1 MATENDDSQSM
12 NGILSNIS
20 RDVVDT
26 SWDIPPLT
34 FPKLQPTDSEEA
46 DGADETSLAEPRT
59 IASSV
64 PAQTEQPVS
73 AAPTIADIPSMP
85 LDTID
90 FDEAVAPADAEET
103 ATLPPLVSST
113 DEQDAEAT
121 QAFDTSD
128 GITDLE
134 ELAAE
139 DPEHDPLKTIPVAP
153 KEPSADKWK
162 IIAIVAAIAAVAIA
176 VAGVIVVRNRINSKE
191 QRAAVAVCEKVK
203 SKYSKANEKLQ
214 NAIEQATSLQGTA
227 ANQVADAAT
236 IDQLTQAVTKA
247 QNLKTVGGCSVLL
260 SETTLRAHA
269 RSMSKQISNIKE
281 QTKAV
286 TAAATAVYASK
297 RALEVNKTTAALQ
310 KAIADAKT
318 LLDGSAGQVADESTR
333 DALAKAIDAAQK
345 LLDGKST
352 DVAAM
357 QNASKVISSTSDGV
371 NKSVAEQTAANAQ
384 SNTNSNT
391 NSNTGNGTTN
401 RRYTY
406 TWQFGP
412 GSGNGVNGGGSSG
425 GNGGSNG
432 GGNGGSNG
440 GGNGGSNDDNGGSNG
455 NGNGGSN
462 GGGNGGSND
471 DNGGS
476 NGNGN
481 GGSNGGGNGGSNGGG
496 NGGSNGNGNG
506 DSNGGGNG
514 GSDTGTA
521 GE

>member
-1 MATENDDSQSM
+1 MATENDDSRSM

-46 DGADETSLAEPRT
+46 DGADEASLAEPRT

-73 AAPTIADIPSMP
+73 AAPTIADIPSVP
-85 LDTID
+85 LDTVD
-90 FDEAVAPADAEET
+90 FDDAVAPADAEET

-153 KEPSADKWK
+153 KEPSADKRK
-162 IIAIVAAIAAVAIA
+162 IIAIVAAIAAVAVAI
-176 VAGVIVVRNRINSKE
+176 AGVIVVRNRINSKE
-191 QRAAVAVCEKVK
+191 QRAAVVVCEKAK

-286 TAAATAVYASK
+286 TAAATAVDVSK

-406 TWQFGP
+406 TWQFGL

-432 GGNGGSNG
+432 GNNNGGSTG
-440 GGNGGSNDDNGGSNG
+440 GNGGSNG
-455 NGNGGSN
+455 NGNGGST
-462 GGGNGGSND
+462 GGNGGSND
-471 DNGGS
+471 GNGGS
-476 NGNGN
+476 TGGNGDLNGN
-481 GGSNGGGNGGSNGGG
+481 GGSTGGNG
-496 NGGSNGNGNG
+496 GNG
-506 DSNGGGNG
+506 DSNDNGNG
-514 GSDTGTA
+514 GSTGGNDNSDTGTA

>member
-46 DGADETSLAEPRT
+46 DGADETPLAEPRT

-90 FDEAVAPADAEET
+90 FDDAVAPADAEET

-139 DPEHDPLKTIPVAP
+139 DPEHDPLKTIPVAS
-153 KEPSADKWK
+153 KEPSADKRK
-162 IIAIVAAIAAVAIA
+162 IIAIVAAIAAVAVAI
-176 VAGVIVVRNRINSKE
+176 AGVIVVRNRINSKE
-191 QRAAVAVCEKVK
+191 QRAAVVVCEKAK

-286 TAAATAVYASK
+286 TAAATAVAASK

-425 GNGGSNG
+425 GNGGSN
-432 GGNGGSNG
+432 
-440 GGNGGSNDDNGGSNG
+440 DDNGGSNG
-455 NGNGGSN
+455 N
-462 GGGNGGSND
+462 GNGGSND

-496 NGGSNGNGNG
+496 NGGSNGGGNG

-514 GSDTGTA
+514 DSGTGTA

>member
-34 FPKLQPTDSEEA
+34 FPKLQPTDSEEV

-64 PAQTEQPVS
+64 PAQMEQPVS

-121 QAFDTSD
+121 QAFDASD

-134 ELAAE
+134 ELATE

-153 KEPSADKWK
+153 KEPFADKRK
-162 IIAIVAAIAAVAIA
+162 IIAIIATIAAVAVAI
-176 VAGVIVVRNRINSKE
+176 AGVIVVRNRINSKE
-191 QRAAVAVCEKVK
+191 QRAAVAVCEKAK

-286 TAAATAVYASK
+286 TAAATAVAASK

-352 DVAAM
+352 DVTAM

-432 GGNGGSNG
+432 GNNNGGSTGGNGGSNG
-440 GGNGGSNDDNGGSNG
+440 NGNGGSNDDNGGSNG
-455 NGNGGSN
+455 NGNGDSN

-471 DNGGS
+471 
-476 NGNGN
+476 
-481 GGSNGGGNGGSNGGG
+481 G

>member
-73 AAPTIADIPSMP
+73 AATTIADIPSMP

-121 QAFDTSD
+121 QAFDTS

-139 DPEHDPLKTIPVAP
+139 DPEHDPLKTIPAAP
-153 KEPSADKWK
+153 KEPSADKRK
-162 IIAIVAAIAAVAIA
+162 IIAIVAAIAAMAVAI
-176 VAGVIVVRNRINSKE
+176 AGVIVVRNHINSKE

-236 IDQLTQAVTKA
+236 IDQLAQAVTKA

-269 RSMSKQISNIKE
+269 RSMSKQISNIKG

-286 TAAATAVYASK
+286 TAAATAVAASK

-371 NKSVAEQTAANAQ
+371 NKSVAEQIAANAQ

-425 GNGGSNG
+425 GNGGSTGGNG
-432 GGNGGSNG
+432 DSTGNGNGGST
-440 GGNGGSNDDNGGSNG
+440 GGNGGSND
-455 NGNGGSN
+455 GNGGST
-462 GGGNGGSND
+462 G
-471 DNGGS
+471 
-476 NGNGN
+476 
-481 GGSNGGGNGGSNGGG
+481 
-496 NGGSNGNGNG
+496 GNG
-506 DSNGGGNG
+506 DSNGNGGSTGGNG
-514 GSDTGTA
+514 GNGDSNDNGNGGSDGGNDNSDTGTA

>member
-1 MATENDDSQSM
+1 MATENDDSRSM

-46 DGADETSLAEPRT
+46 DGASLAEPRT

-90 FDEAVAPADAEET
+90 FDDAVAPADAEET

-113 DEQDAEAT
+113 DEQDVEAT

-162 IIAIVAAIAAVAIA
+162 IIAIVAAIAAVAVAI
-176 VAGVIVVRNRINSKE
+176 AGVIVVRNRINSKE
-191 QRAAVAVCEKVK
+191 QRAAVVVCEKAK

-286 TAAATAVYASK
+286 TAAATAVAASK

-432 GGNGGSNG
+432 GNNNGGSTGGNGGSNG

-481 GGSNGGGNGGSNGGG
+481 G
-496 NGGSNGNGNG
+496 

>member
-46 DGADETSLAEPRT
+46 DGADETPLAEPRT

-121 QAFDTSD
+121 QAFDTS

-139 DPEHDPLKTIPVAP
+139 DPEHDPLKTIPAAP
-153 KEPSADKWK
+153 KEPSADKRK
-162 IIAIVAAIAAVAIA
+162 IIAIVAAIAAMAVAI
-176 VAGVIVVRNRINSKE
+176 AGVIVVRNHINSKE

-247 QNLKTVGGCSVLL
+247 QNLKTVGGCSVML

-286 TAAATAVYASK
+286 TAAATAVAASK

-384 SNTNSNT
+384 SNTN
-391 NSNTGNGTTN
+391 NGTTN

-406 TWQFGP
+406 TWQFGL

-440 GGNGGSNDDNGGSNG
+440 GGNGGS
-455 NGNGGSN
+455 
-462 GGGNGGSND
+462 
-471 DNGGS
+471 
-476 NGNGN
+476 
-481 GGSNGGGNGGSNGGG
+481 
-496 NGGSNGNGNG
+496 
-506 DSNGGGNG
+506 
-514 GSDTGTA
+514 DTGTA
-521 GE
+521 DE

>member
-1 MATENDDSQSM
+1 M

-46 DGADETSLAEPRT
+46 DGADGASLAEPRT

-90 FDEAVAPADAEET
+90 FDDAVAPADAEET

-113 DEQDAEAT
+113 DEQDVEAT

-162 IIAIVAAIAAVAIA
+162 IIAIVAAIAAVAVAI
-176 VAGVIVVRNRINSKE
+176 AGVIVVRNRINSKE
-191 QRAAVAVCEKVK
+191 QRAAVVVCEKAK

-286 TAAATAVYASK
+286 TAAATAVAASK

-432 GGNGGSNG
+432 GGNGGSNDD
-440 GGNGGSNDDNGGSNG
+440 NGGSNGNGNGGSNG

-481 GGSNGGGNGGSNGGG
+481 GGSNGGGNGGS
-496 NGGSNGNGNG
+496 
-506 DSNGGGNG
+506 
-514 GSDTGTA
+514 DTGTA

>member
-46 DGADETSLAEPRT
+46 DGADETPLAEPRT

-90 FDEAVAPADAEET
+90 FDDAVAPADAEET

-139 DPEHDPLKTIPVAP
+139 DPEHDPLKTIPAAP
-153 KEPSADKWK
+153 KEPSADKRK
-162 IIAIVAAIAAVAIA
+162 IIAIVAAIAAVAVA

-214 NAIEQATSLQGTA
+214 NAIEQATSLQDTA

-247 QNLKTVGGCSVLL
+247 QNLKTVGGCSVML

-286 TAAATAVYASK
+286 TAAATAVAASK

-352 DVAAM
+352 DVTAM

-391 NSNTGNGTTN
+391 NNGTTN

-425 GNGGSNG
+425 GNGGSS
-432 GGNGGSNG
+432 GGNGGSSG
-440 GGNGGSNDDNGGSNG
+440 GNNNGGST
-455 NGNGGSN
+455 
-462 GGGNGGSND
+462 GGNN
-471 DNGGS
+471 
-476 NGNGN
+476 
-481 GGSNGGGNGGSNGGG
+481 

-514 GSDTGTA
+514 DSNDGNGGSNGGFNNGNGGSTGNGNGDSDTGTA

>member
-64 PAQTEQPVS
+64 PAQMEQPVS

-90 FDEAVAPADAEET
+90 FDDAVAPADAEET
-103 ATLPPLVSST
+103 ATLPSLVSST

-153 KEPSADKWK
+153 KEPSADKRK
-162 IIAIVAAIAAVAIA
+162 IIAIIAAIAAMAVA

-286 TAAATAVYASK
+286 TAAATAVAASK

-352 DVAAM
+352 DVTAM

-384 SNTNSNT
+384 SNTN
-391 NSNTGNGTTN
+391 NGTTN

-425 GNGGSNG
+425 GNGGSSGGNNNG
-432 GGNGGSNG
+432 DSNGGNGDST
-440 GGNGGSNDDNGGSNG
+440 
-455 NGNGGSN
+455 
-462 GGGNGGSND
+462 
-471 DNGGS
+471 
-476 NGNGN
+476 
-481 GGSNGGGNGGSNGGG
+481 
-496 NGGSNGNGNG
+496 GNGNG

-514 GSDTGTA
+514 DSNDGNGDSTGNGNGDSNGGGNGDSNDGNGGSTGNGNGDSDTGTA

>member
-46 DGADETSLAEPRT
+46 DGADEASLAEPRT

-64 PAQTEQPVS
+64 PAQMEQPVS

-85 LDTID
+85 LDTVD
-90 FDEAVAPADAEET
+90 FDDAVAPADAEET

-139 DPEHDPLKTIPVAP
+139 DPEHDPLKTIPAAP
-153 KEPSADKWK
+153 KEPSADKRK
-162 IIAIVAAIAAVAIA
+162 IIAIVAAIAAVAVA

-281 QTKAV
+281 QSKAV
-286 TAAATAVYASK
+286 TAAATAVAASK

-352 DVAAM
+352 DVTAM

-412 GSGNGVNGGGSSG
+412 GSGNGVNGGGSTG
-425 GNGGSNG
+425 GNGGSTGGNNNG
-432 GGNGGSNG
+432 GSTGGNG
-440 GGNGGSNDDNGGSNG
+440 DSNG
-455 NGNGGSN
+455 NGNGGST
-462 GGGNGGSND
+462 GGNGGSND
-471 DNGGS
+471 
-476 NGNGN
+476 GN
-481 GGSNGGGNGGSNGGG
+481 GGSTG
-496 NGGSNGNGNG
+496 GNG
-506 DSNGGGNG
+506 DSNGNGGSTGGNG
-514 GSDTGTA
+514 GNGDSNDNGNGGSDGGNDNSDTGTA

>member
-1 MATENDDSQSM
+1 MATENDDSRSM

-46 DGADETSLAEPRT
+46 DGADGASLAEPRT

-90 FDEAVAPADAEET
+90 FDDAVAPADAEET

-113 DEQDAEAT
+113 DEQDVEAT
-121 QAFDTSD
+121 QAFDTSG

-153 KEPSADKWK
+153 KEPSADKRK
-162 IIAIVAAIAAVAIA
+162 IIAIVAAIAAVAVAI
-176 VAGVIVVRNRINSKE
+176 AGVIVVRNRINSKE
-191 QRAAVAVCEKVK
+191 QRAAVVVCEKAK

-281 QTKAV
+281 QTKVV
-286 TAAATAVYASK
+286 TAAATAVAASK

-352 DVAAM
+352 DVMAM

-412 GSGNGVNGGGSSG
+412 GSGNGVNGGGSTGGNNNGGSTG
-425 GNGGSNG
+425 GNGDSTGNGNGGST
-432 GGNGGSNG
+432 
-440 GGNGGSNDDNGGSNG
+440 GGNGGSND
-455 NGNGGSN
+455 GNGGST
-462 GGGNGGSND
+462 G
-471 DNGGS
+471 
-476 NGNGN
+476 
-481 GGSNGGGNGGSNGGG
+481 
-496 NGGSNGNGNG
+496 GNG
-506 DSNGGGNG
+506 DSNGNGGSTGGNG
-514 GSDTGTA
+514 GNGDSNDNGNGGSDGGNDNSDTGTA

>member
-1 MATENDDSQSM
+1 MATENDDSRSM

-46 DGADETSLAEPRT
+46 DGADGASLAEPRT

-90 FDEAVAPADAEET
+90 FDDAVAPADAEET

-113 DEQDAEAT
+113 DEQDVEAT

-153 KEPSADKWK
+153 KEPSADKRK
-162 IIAIVAAIAAVAIA
+162 IIAIVAAVAAVAVAI
-176 VAGVIVVRNRINSKE
+176 AGVIVVRNRINSKE
-191 QRAAVAVCEKVK
+191 QRAAVVVCEKAK

-286 TAAATAVYASK
+286 TAAATAVDASK

-318 LLDGSAGQVADESTR
+318 LLDGSAGEVADESTR

-352 DVAAM
+352 DVMAM

-412 GSGNGVNGGGSSG
+412 GSGNGVNGGGSTGGNNNGGSTG
-425 GNGGSNG
+425 GNGDSTGNGNGGST
-432 GGNGGSNG
+432 
-440 GGNGGSNDDNGGSNG
+440 GGNGGSND
-455 NGNGGSN
+455 GNGGST
-462 GGGNGGSND
+462 G
-471 DNGGS
+471 
-476 NGNGN
+476 
-481 GGSNGGGNGGSNGGG
+481 
-496 NGGSNGNGNG
+496 GNG
-506 DSNGGGNG
+506 DSNGNGGSTGGNG
-514 GSDTGTA
+514 GNGDSNDNGNGGSDGGNDNSDTGTA

>member
-46 DGADETSLAEPRT
+46 DGADEASLAEPRT

-85 LDTID
+85 LDTVD
-90 FDEAVAPADAEET
+90 FDDAVAPADAEET

-113 DEQDAEAT
+113 DEQDVEAT
-121 QAFDTSD
+121 QAFDTSG

-153 KEPSADKWK
+153 KEPSADKRK
-162 IIAIVAAIAAVAIA
+162 IIAIVAAIAAVAVAI
-176 VAGVIVVRNRINSKE
+176 AGVIVVRNRINSKE
-191 QRAAVAVCEKVK
+191 QRAAVVVCEKAK

-281 QTKAV
+281 QSKAV
-286 TAAATAVYASK
+286 TAAATAVAASK

-310 KAIADAKT
+310 KTIADAKT

-345 LLDGKST
+345 LLDGKSA
-352 DVAAM
+352 DVTAM

-384 SNTNSNT
+384 SNTNANT

-406 TWQFGP
+406 TWQFGL

-425 GNGGSNG
+425 GNGGSNGGNNNGGSTGGNGGSNGGGNGGSNGGGNGGSNDDNGGSNG

-462 GGGNGGSND
+462 GGGNGGS
-471 DNGGS
+471 
-476 NGNGN
+476 
-481 GGSNGGGNGGSNGGG
+481 
-496 NGGSNGNGNG
+496 
-506 DSNGGGNG
+506 
-514 GSDTGTA
+514 DTGTA

>member
-113 DEQDAEAT
+113 DEQDSEAT

-139 DPEHDPLKTIPVAP
+139 DPEHDPLKTIPAAS
-153 KEPSADKWK
+153 KEPSADKRK
-162 IIAIVAAIAAVAIA
+162 IIAIVAAIAAVAVAI
-176 VAGVIVVRNRINSKE
+176 AGVIVVRNRINSKE
-191 QRAAVAVCEKVK
+191 QRAAVVVCEKAK

-286 TAAATAVYASK
+286 TAAATAVAASK

-412 GSGNGVNGGGSSG
+412 GSGNGVNDGGSNG

-432 GGNGGSNG
+432 NGNGDSNG

-455 NGNGGSN
+455 NGNGDSN

-471 DNGGS
+471 D
-476 NGNGN
+476 
-481 GGSNGGGNGGSNGGG
+481 

>member
-1 MATENDDSQSM
+1 M

-46 DGADETSLAEPRT
+46 DGADGASLAEPRT

-90 FDEAVAPADAEET
+90 FDDAVAPADAEET

-113 DEQDAEAT
+113 DEQDVEAT

-162 IIAIVAAIAAVAIA
+162 IIAIVAAIAAVAVAI
-176 VAGVIVVRNRINSKE
+176 AGVIVVRNRINSKE
-191 QRAAVAVCEKVK
+191 QRAAVVVCEKAK

-286 TAAATAVYASK
+286 TAAATAVAASK

-352 DVAAM
+352 DVTAM

-425 GNGGSNG
+425 GNGGL
-432 GGNGGSNG
+432 NG

-514 GSDTGTA
+514 DSDTGTA

>member
-1 MATENDDSQSM
+1 M

-46 DGADETSLAEPRT
+46 DGADGASLAEPRT

-90 FDEAVAPADAEET
+90 FDDAVAPADAEET

-113 DEQDAEAT
+113 DEQDVEAT

-162 IIAIVAAIAAVAIA
+162 IIAIVAAIAAVAVAI
-176 VAGVIVVRNRINSKE
+176 AGVIVVRNRINSKE
-191 QRAAVAVCEKVK
+191 QRAAVVVCEKAK

-310 KAIADAKT
+310 KTIADAKT

-352 DVAAM
+352 DVTAM

-412 GSGNGVNGGGSSG
+412 GSGNGVNGGGSTGGNNNGGSTG
-425 GNGGSNG
+425 GNGDSTGNGNGGST
-432 GGNGGSNG
+432 
-440 GGNGGSNDDNGGSNG
+440 GGNGGSND
-455 NGNGGSN
+455 GNGGSI
-462 GGGNGGSND
+462 G
-471 DNGGS
+471 
-476 NGNGN
+476 
-481 GGSNGGGNGGSNGGG
+481 
-496 NGGSNGNGNG
+496 GNG
-506 DSNGGGNG
+506 DSNGNGGSTGGNG
-514 GSDTGTA
+514 GNGDSNDNGNGGSDGGNDNSDTGTA

>member
-64 PAQTEQPVS
+64 PAQMEQPVS

-153 KEPSADKWK
+153 KEPSADKRK
-162 IIAIVAAIAAVAIA
+162 IIAIVAAIAAVAVAI
-176 VAGVIVVRNRINSKE
+176 AGVIVVRNRINSKE
-191 QRAAVAVCEKVK
+191 QRAAVAVCEKAK

-214 NAIEQATSLQGTA
+214 NVIEQATSLQGTA

-286 TAAATAVYASK
+286 TAAATAVAASK

-310 KAIADAKT
+310 KTIADAKT

-406 TWQFGP
+406 TWQFGL

-432 GGNGGSNG
+432 GNNGGST
-440 GGNGGSNDDNGGSNG
+440 GGNGGSND
-455 NGNGGSN
+455 GNGGST
-462 GGGNGGSND
+462 G
-471 DNGGS
+471 
-476 NGNGN
+476 
-481 GGSNGGGNGGSNGGG
+481 
-496 NGGSNGNGNG
+496 GNG
-506 DSNGGGNG
+506 DSNGNGGSTGGNG
-514 GSDTGTA
+514 GNGDSNDNGNGGSDGGNDNSDTGTA

>member
-46 DGADETSLAEPRT
+46 DGADEASLAEPRT

-85 LDTID
+85 LDTVD
-90 FDEAVAPADAEET
+90 FDDAVAPADAEET

-113 DEQDAEAT
+113 DEQDVEAT
-121 QAFDTSD
+121 QAFDTSG

-153 KEPSADKWK
+153 KEPSADKRK
-162 IIAIVAAIAAVAIA
+162 IIAIVAAIAAVAVAI
-176 VAGVIVVRNRINSKE
+176 AGVIVVRNRINSKE
-191 QRAAVAVCEKVK
+191 QRAAVVVCEKAK

-286 TAAATAVYASK
+286 TAAATAVDASK

-412 GSGNGVNGGGSSG
+412 GSGNGVNGGGSTGGNNNGGSTG
-425 GNGGSNG
+425 GNGDSTGNGNGGST
-432 GGNGGSNG
+432 
-440 GGNGGSNDDNGGSNG
+440 GGNGGSND
-455 NGNGGSN
+455 GNGGST
-462 GGGNGGSND
+462 G
-471 DNGGS
+471 
-476 NGNGN
+476 
-481 GGSNGGGNGGSNGGG
+481 
-496 NGGSNGNGNG
+496 GNG
-506 DSNGGGNG
+506 DSNGNGGSTGGNG
-514 GSDTGTA
+514 GNGDSNDNGNGGSDGGNDNSDTGTA

>member
-103 ATLPPLVSST
+103 ATLSPLVSST

-432 GGNGGSNG
+432 GGNGGSN
-440 GGNGGSNDDNGGSNG
+440 DDNGGSNG

>member
-1 MATENDDSQSM
+1 MATENDDSRSM

-46 DGADETSLAEPRT
+46 DGADGASLAEPRT

-90 FDEAVAPADAEET
+90 FDDAVAPADAEET

-113 DEQDAEAT
+113 DEQDVEAT

-162 IIAIVAAIAAVAIA
+162 IIAIVAAIAAVAVAI
-176 VAGVIVVRNRINSKE
+176 AGVIVVRNRINSKE
-191 QRAAVAVCEKVK
+191 QRAAVVVCEKAK

-310 KAIADAKT
+310 KTIADAKT

-352 DVAAM
+352 DVTAM

-412 GSGNGVNGGGSSG
+412 GSGNGVNGGGSTGGNNNGGSTG
-425 GNGGSNG
+425 GNGDST
-432 GGNGGSNG
+432 
-440 GGNGGSNDDNGGSNG
+440 G
-455 NGNGGSN
+455 NGNGGST
-462 GGGNGGSND
+462 GGNGGST
-471 DNGGS
+471 G
-476 NGNGN
+476 
-481 GGSNGGGNGGSNGGG
+481 
-496 NGGSNGNGNG
+496 GNG
-506 DSNGGGNG
+506 DSNGNGGSTGGNG
-514 GSDTGTA
+514 GNGDSNDNGNGGSDGGNDNSDTGTA

>member
-1 MATENDDSQSM
+1 M

-46 DGADETSLAEPRT
+46 DGADGASLAEPRT

-90 FDEAVAPADAEET
+90 FDDAVAPADAEET

-113 DEQDAEAT
+113 DEQDVEAT

-162 IIAIVAAIAAVAIA
+162 IIAIVAAIAAVAVAI
-176 VAGVIVVRNRINSKE
+176 AGVIVVRNRINSKE
-191 QRAAVAVCEKVK
+191 QRAAVVVCEKAK

-236 IDQLTQAVTKA
+236 IDQLIQAVTKA

-310 KAIADAKT
+310 KTIADAKT

-352 DVAAM
+352 DVTAM

-412 GSGNGVNGGGSSG
+412 GSGNGVNGGGSTGGNNNGGSTG
-425 GNGGSNG
+425 GNGDSTGNGNGGST
-432 GGNGGSNG
+432 
-440 GGNGGSNDDNGGSNG
+440 GGNGGSND
-455 NGNGGSN
+455 GNGGST
-462 GGGNGGSND
+462 G
-471 DNGGS
+471 
-476 NGNGN
+476 
-481 GGSNGGGNGGSNGGG
+481 
-496 NGGSNGNGNG
+496 GNG
-506 DSNGGGNG
+506 DSNGNGGSTGGNG
-514 GSDTGTA
+514 GNGDSNDNGNGGSDGGNDNSDTGTA

>member
-1 MATENDDSQSM
+1 M

-64 PAQTEQPVS
+64 PAQMEQPVS

-90 FDEAVAPADAEET
+90 FDDAVAPADAEET

-121 QAFDTSD
+121 QAFDASD

-153 KEPSADKWK
+153 KEPSADKRK
-162 IIAIVAAIAAVAIA
+162 IIAIVAAIAAVAVAI
-176 VAGVIVVRNRINSKE
+176 AGVIVVRNRINSKE
-191 QRAAVAVCEKVK
+191 QRAAVVVCEKAK

-247 QNLKTVGGCSVLL
+247 QNRKTVGGCSVLL

-286 TAAATAVYASK
+286 TAAATAVAASK

-318 LLDGSAGQVADESTR
+318 LLDGSAGEVADESTR

-352 DVAAM
+352 DVMAM

-384 SNTNSNT
+384 SNTN
-391 NSNTGNGTTN
+391 NGTTN

-412 GSGNGVNGGGSSG
+412 GSGNGVNGGGSTGGNNNGGSTG
-425 GNGGSNG
+425 GNGDSTGNGNGGST
-432 GGNGGSNG
+432 
-440 GGNGGSNDDNGGSNG
+440 GGNGGSNDGNGGSTGGNG
-455 NGNGGSN
+455 DSNGNGGST
-462 GGGNGGSND
+462 GGN
-471 DNGGS
+471 
-476 NGNGN
+476 
-481 GGSNGGGNGGSNGGG
+481 GG

>member
-46 DGADETSLAEPRT
+46 DGADEASLAEPRT

-90 FDEAVAPADAEET
+90 FDDAVAPADAEET

-153 KEPSADKWK
+153 KEPSADKRK
-162 IIAIVAAIAAVAIA
+162 IIAIVAAIAAVAVAI
-176 VAGVIVVRNRINSKE
+176 AGVIVVRNRINSKE
-191 QRAAVAVCEKVK
+191 QRAAVVVCEKAK

-286 TAAATAVYASK
+286 TAAATAVAASK

-384 SNTNSNT
+384 SNTNANT

-412 GSGNGVNGGGSSG
+412 GSGNGVNGGGSTGGNNNGGSTG
-425 GNGGSNG
+425 GNGDSTGNGNGGST
-432 GGNGGSNG
+432 
-440 GGNGGSNDDNGGSNG
+440 GGNGGSND
-455 NGNGGSN
+455 GNGGST
-462 GGGNGGSND
+462 G
-471 DNGGS
+471 
-476 NGNGN
+476 
-481 GGSNGGGNGGSNGGG
+481 
-496 NGGSNGNGNG
+496 GNG
-506 DSNGGGNG
+506 DSNGNGGSTGGNG
-514 GSDTGTA
+514 GNGDSNDNGNGGSDGGNDNSDTGTA

>member
-46 DGADETSLAEPRT
+46 DGADEASLAEPRT

-90 FDEAVAPADAEET
+90 FDDAVAPADAEET

-153 KEPSADKWK
+153 KEPSADKRK
-162 IIAIVAAIAAVAIA
+162 IIAIVAAIAAVAVAI
-176 VAGVIVVRNRINSKE
+176 AGVIVVRNRINSKE
-191 QRAAVAVCEKVK
+191 QRAAVVVCEKAK

-281 QTKAV
+281 QSKAV
-286 TAAATAVYASK
+286 TAAATAVAASK

-432 GGNGGSNG
+432 GNGGSNG
-440 GGNGGSNDDNGGSNG
+440 G
-455 NGNGGSN
+455 
-462 GGGNGGSND
+462 
-471 DNGGS
+471 
-476 NGNGN
+476 GN

-496 NGGSNGNGNG
+496 NGGSNGGGNG
-506 DSNGGGNG
+506 GSNGGGNGGSNDDSGGSNGGGNGGSNGGGNG

>member
-64 PAQTEQPVS
+64 PAQMEQPVS

-153 KEPSADKWK
+153 KEPSADKRK
-162 IIAIVAAIAAVAIA
+162 IIAIVAAIAAVAVAI
-176 VAGVIVVRNRINSKE
+176 AGVIVVRNRINSKE
-191 QRAAVAVCEKVK
+191 QRAAVAVCEKAK

-214 NAIEQATSLQGTA
+214 NVIEQATSLQGTA

-286 TAAATAVYASK
+286 TAAATAVAASK

-310 KAIADAKT
+310 KTIADAKT

-406 TWQFGP
+406 TWQFGL

-432 GGNGGSNG
+432 GNNGGSNDDNGGSNGDGNGGSNG

-455 NGNGGSN
+455 NGNGDSN

-481 GGSNGGGNGGSNGGG
+481 G
-496 NGGSNGNGNG
+496 
-506 DSNGGGNG
+506 D
-514 GSDTGTA
+514 SDTGTA

>member
-90 FDEAVAPADAEET
+90 FDDAVAPADAEET

-139 DPEHDPLKTIPVAP
+139 DPEHDPLKTIPVVP
-153 KEPSADKWK
+153 KEPSADKRK
-162 IIAIVAAIAAVAIA
+162 IIAIVAAIAAVAVAI
-176 VAGVIVVRNRINSKE
+176 AGVIVVRNRINSKE

-286 TAAATAVYASK
+286 TAAATAVAASK

-425 GNGGSNG
+425 GNNNGGSNG
-432 GGNGGSNG
+432 NGNGGSNG
-440 GGNGGSNDDNGGSNG
+440 GGNGGSNDGNGGSTGNGNGDSNGGGNGGSNDGNGGSTG

-476 NGNGN
+476 NG
-481 GGSNGGGNGGSNGGG
+481 
-496 NGGSNGNGNG
+496 
-506 DSNGGGNG
+506 GGNG